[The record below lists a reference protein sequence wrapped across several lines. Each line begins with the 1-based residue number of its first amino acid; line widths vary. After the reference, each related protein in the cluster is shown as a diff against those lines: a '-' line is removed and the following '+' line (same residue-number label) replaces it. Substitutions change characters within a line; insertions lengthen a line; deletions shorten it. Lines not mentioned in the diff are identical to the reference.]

1 MGWSGPLFLVQTT
14 KTPGPSLVFVPIAVS
29 ATGRDFDL
37 PRHYHYSGV
46 IPMVFQHSGAFNT
59 KARGRARGSRAGARR
74 GGRAPGPRRLP
85 PARPA
90 PRRPVLHLLDAGSR
104 FLSFLIE
111 TWCFAFSPSS
121 MVSGATQ
128 ADWLTHR
135 AEGAQCTVTHN
146 ARRRTGRQTETRV
159 SLGDSSPRT
168 VALWLSVP
176 RYTRRAVVW
185 PPSPDCML
193 LLRVVSCT
201 LQGGYGDSKCP
212 VAVGTL
218 TRRPRWARQSARR

>member
-1 MGWSGPLFLVQTT
+1 MTLH
-14 KTPGPSLVFVPIAVS
+14 
-29 ATGRDFDL
+29 L
-37 PRHYHYSGV
+37 PRHSHYSGV

-85 PARPA
+85 PARTA

>member
-1 MGWSGPLFLVQTT
+1 
-14 KTPGPSLVFVPIAVS
+14 
-29 ATGRDFDL
+29 
-37 PRHYHYSGV
+37 
-46 IPMVFQHSGAFNT
+46 MVFQHSGAFEHEGEGT
-59 KARGRARGSRAGARR
+59 RTRLAGRGTP
-74 GGRAPGPRRLP
+74 GRPRPRP
-85 PARPA
+85 AAARPA
-90 PRRPVLHLLDAGSR
+90 RAASHPPAPLRPVLHLLDAGSR